1 MIWINFKRIVKS
13 GFINFWRNGLVSL
26 ASVLAIAVSLY
37 VIGGL
42 MVSSAFLNGVVAE
55 VKNKVDISVSFKP
68 ETAVDDITA
77 VKKSLS
83 LLPDVKKV
91 VYVSREDEYKSFR
104 ERHQDNALLLQS
116 LDEVG
121 NPFGARLNITAID
134 PNRYESIVYFLEN
147 DNQSLSVNRDIID
160 QVSFKRDIVSRLN
173 KIIGIVKRI
182 GLVAS
187 TVLICLA
194 VFATFN
200 TISLAIYTSREEVSV
215 MRLVGAG
222 NIYVKGPFL
231 IEGII
236 SGFLGTLVALFFLY
250 PSVAWIKNVSYNA
263 FGGVD
268 LLSYL
273 SGNFASI
280 FLTLLVSGVGLGF
293 MASYLAVRRY
303 ASL

>member
-293 MASYLAVRRY
+293 MASYLAVRKY